1 MLVLTRKPEES
12 IIVVSPRGEVL
23 EISLAKLDNE
33 RARIGI
39 EAPMTFRIFRKEVY
53 DTMVQEKLAYQCES
67 ESLDRLRLL
76 KPFTQNVES
85 SKSLQ

>member
-12 IIVVSPRGEVL
+12 IIVVSPRGEII

-53 DTMVQEKLAYQCES
+53 DTMVQENLACQCES
-67 ESLDRLRLL
+67 EHLDKLRLL
-76 KPFTQNVES
+76 KTFTQNIES